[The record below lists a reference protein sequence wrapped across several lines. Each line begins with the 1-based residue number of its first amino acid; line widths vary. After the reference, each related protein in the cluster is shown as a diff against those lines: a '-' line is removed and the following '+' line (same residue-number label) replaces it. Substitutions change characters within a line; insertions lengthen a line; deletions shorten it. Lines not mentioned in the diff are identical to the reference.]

1 MKKPNKKGFN
11 LWDYLYY
18 RTTLLYSKIEKKAG
32 FEYNKDTGAYLV
44 TVMLFFN
51 FYGLLLIIIGL
62 VIPNV
67 FVSFSKHEYF
77 TYIIILLM
85 ITYSIIVSQIMK
97 KRHDIIFE
105 KYEKETEKEK
115 KVRGMILIFY
125 IILSTIIF
133 FVSVFILREVFLSN
147 ASTNLSINI
156 K

>member
-1 MKKPNKKGFN
+1 MKKTDKKGFN

-51 FYGLLLIIIGL
+51 FYGLLLIIIGFF
-62 VIPNV
+62 IPDV

-77 TYIIILLM
+77 TYAIILAM
-85 ITYSIIVSQIMK
+85 IIYSILVSQIMK
-97 KRHDIIFE
+97 RRHGTIFK
-105 KYEKETEKEK
+105 KYEKETEKQK
-115 KVRGMILIFY
+115 KTRGRLLIFY

-133 FVSVFILREVFLSN
+133 FVSVFVLREVFLSN
-147 ASTNLSINI
+147 R
-156 K
+156 